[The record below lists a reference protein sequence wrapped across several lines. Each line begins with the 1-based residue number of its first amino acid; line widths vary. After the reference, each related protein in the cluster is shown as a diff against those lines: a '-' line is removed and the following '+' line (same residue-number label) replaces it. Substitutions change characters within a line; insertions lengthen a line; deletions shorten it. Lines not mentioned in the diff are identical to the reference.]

1 MPKKRIFISCGQ
13 RLPEEKSFGREIQRL
28 INENMDG
35 FFAEEAHD
43 AADLN
48 TSLFRELQNCD
59 GFVAVMHKRGEVNY
73 SDSPSHYRASVWI
86 QQEIAILHYRS
97 FLLGRPIPMRL
108 YLENGI
114 LPEGLTQFSMIN
126 PIKFEDTQ
134 AILEDLAKWL
144 RGSTFDEPP
153 VLARRE
159 DLFRRRIRAYTENH
173 WLLLEL
179 IAAHSRNP
187 GDSIDHT
194 ILLNDFA
201 ATVGE
206 SGHEEQLAR
215 QLFED
220 VRVPLRLSGLIIQTE
235 DQRTGQASYRLGT
248 QWWDLVVE
256 ELRNRARAT
265 SEHT

>member
-1 MPKKRIFISCGQ
+1 MRTWTV
-13 RLPEEKSFGREIQRL
+13 
-28 INENMDG
+28 
-35 FFAEEAHD
+35 FFAEAAHD

-59 GFVAVMHKRGEVNY
+59 GFVAVMHKRGEVSY
-73 SDSPSHYRASVWI
+73 SDRPPHHRASVWI

-97 FLLGRPIPMRL
+97 FLLGRPIPMRI
-108 YLENGI
+108 YLESGI
-114 LPEGLTQFSMIN
+114 EPEGLTQFSMIN

-134 AILEDLAKWL
+134 AILEDLTKWL
-144 RGSTFDEPP
+144 GGSTFDEPP

-159 DLFRRRIRAYTENH
+159 DLFRRRIRTYTENH

-187 GDSIDHT
+187 GDSIDHA

-206 SGHEEQLAR
+206 SGHEEQLAK
-215 QLFED
+215 QLFEE
-220 VRVPLRLSGLIIQTE
+220 VRVPLRLSGLIVHTE

-256 ELRNRARAT
+256 ELRNRARMK
-265 SEHT
+265 SGEHTSGTNQMKN